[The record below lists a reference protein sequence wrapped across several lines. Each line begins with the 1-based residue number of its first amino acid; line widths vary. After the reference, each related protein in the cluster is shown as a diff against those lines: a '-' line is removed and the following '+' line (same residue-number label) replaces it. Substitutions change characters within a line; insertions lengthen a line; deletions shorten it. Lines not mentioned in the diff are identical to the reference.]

1 MAQRKAGRGWG
12 AVRAETEAGRQLTEF
27 LRGLLDNAG
36 QTLEDLEVPTNYSK
50 STVQEYISGRK
61 LPSESFVERTV
72 VALSPVRERELNL
85 RKALRL
91 LNLAKNPPPVQL
103 PTQQAIPAQA
113 ASDTEAPAADVAA
126 VQAGLVSVAATAQ
139 DQAAQAQQQL
149 AVAHDRNQRL
159 TEERDQ
165 YQQMVVALSGLTA
178 DLQRQVEE
186 VAGIPDP
193 EAEQS
198 LAELTAQLHA
208 AQSELERARASRDEA
223 ELLAQRLWQHSN
235 ELEEQLALMRQRAA
249 AIPALPPGLHS
260 LPDDLRDAFFQ
271 TDVERML
278 QTAQSF
284 LDEGQATRDQARDE
298 WGLGQPGR
306 RPVIGPVERW
316 RTSSRVLAR
325 ALGCSLAVSGAV
337 AYQLASEA
345 EATFWTA
352 PLTLLIIVGL
362 VVTCDPA
369 GPAVRL
375 WPAVQA
381 LLHAQPLAQPIPI
394 SAQDL
399 ARRALRGLIAALTAS
414 LSLLVVLAVTRW
426 SSWWLLP
433 LIPAAAACAGY
444 TIVGGDR
451 EVTLLVQEAL
461 GRLAANLQTPRH
473 ERGPAAPRRLPVVLA
488 DPQWI
493 EARRSELGAAFASG
507 FTQAAPW
514 IKIAVWAMIGLL
526 LFATVGSVASALP
539 PLHPYKADLGGMATA
554 VDTPVRAYLAAHT
567 EGLPISA
574 TAVRQIWL
582 AAGVGLLAVSFL
594 TGTFGAR
601 LTWTLWGAATAAMV
615 WWGTQGQAKQVATG
629 LAILGWGIAS
639 ILALQGLGVR
649 RAPSQHQNVTVQS
662 EK

>member
-12 AVRAETEAGRQLTEF
+12 AARAETEAGRQLTEF
-27 LRGLLDNAG
+27 LRGLLDSAG
-36 QTLEDLEVPTNYSK
+36 KTLEDLEGPTNYSK
-50 STVQEYISGRK
+50 STVQEYISGIK
-61 LPSESFVERTV
+61 MPSESFVERTV
-72 VALSPVRERELNL
+72 VALSHVRERELNL

-91 LNLAKNPPPVQL
+91 LDLAKNPRPVQL
-103 PTQQAIPAQA
+103 PTQQVPAGPVG
-113 ASDTEAPAADVAA
+113 SDIEAPAVDVAA

-149 AVAHDRNQRL
+149 AEAHDRNQRL

-198 LAELTAQLHA
+198 LAELTVQLRA
-208 AQSELERARASRDEA
+208 AESELERARASRDEA
-223 ELLAQRLWQHSN
+223 ELLAQRLWKHSN

-249 AIPALPPGLHS
+249 AIPAMPPGLHS
-260 LPDDLRDAFFQ
+260 LPDELRDAFFQ

-306 RPVIGPVERW
+306 RPAIGPVERW

-325 ALGCSLAVSGAV
+325 TLGCLIAISGTLAH
-337 AYQLASEA
+337 QLASEA
-345 EATFWTA
+345 KATFWTA
-352 PLTLLIIVGL
+352 PLTLLIIAGL
-362 VVTCDPA
+362 VMTCDPA

-375 WPAVQA
+375 WPAARA
-381 LLHAQPLAQPIPI
+381 LLRAQPLAQPIPV

-399 ARRALRGLIAALTAS
+399 ARRALRGLIAALATG
-414 LSLLVVLAVTRW
+414 LSLLAVLAVTHG
-426 SSWWLLP
+426 SPWWLLP
-433 LIPAAAACAGY
+433 LIPAAAACVGY
-444 TIVGGDR
+444 TILGGDH
-451 EVTLLVQEAL
+451 EVTLLIQEAL
-461 GRLAANLQTPRH
+461 GRFAADLQTPRH
-473 ERGPAAPRRLPVVLA
+473 EHSPAAPRRLSLVLA

-493 EARRSELGAAFASG
+493 EARRSELGAAFGSG
-507 FTQAAPW
+507 FNQAAPW
-514 IKIAVWAMIGLL
+514 IKIAVGAMISLM
-526 LFATVGSVASALP
+526 LFATVGNIASALP
-539 PLHPYKADLGGMATA
+539 PLHPYKADLSAIATA
-554 VDTPVRAYLAAHT
+554 LDTPVRAYLATHT
-567 EGLPISA
+567 EGLPLSA
-574 TAVRQIWL
+574 AVAREIWL
-582 AAGVGLLAVSFL
+582 ASGVGLLAISFL